1 MVEREEEAEGREG
14 ETGGVAVLDFD
25 MLCAA
30 VAAAAPAKVAQPQLA
45 EEGEERWGLGHV
57 QRMWE
62 GELLADY
69 LDDRRIAIEATW

>member
-1 MVEREEEAEGREG
+1 MVEREQEAEVREG
-14 ETGGVAVLDFD
+14 GEEGVAVLDFD

-30 VAAAAPAKVAQPQLA
+30 VAAAATPEKVAELA
-45 EEGEERWGLGHV
+45 EEGEERWGFGHV

-62 GELLADY
+62 GELLEDY

>member
-1 MVEREEEAEGREG
+1 MVEREEEVEVREG

-30 VAAAAPAKVAQPQLA
+30 VAAAAPAKVVQLA